1 MNIFAGI
8 VLIVGS
14 IVCAVQS
21 YKDMHKEISR
31 KTCIG
36 AVISV
41 FAFVCGICFLFGVFE
56 LPRLFG

>member
-1 MNIFAGI
+1 MNTIVGI

-21 YKDMHKEISR
+21 CKDMHKEISR
-31 KTCIG
+31 ETCIEV
-36 AVISV
+36 ATSV
-41 FAFVCGICFLFGVFE
+41 LAFFVGICCLFGVFE